1 MLREEMVSGRGFP
14 CPLPGLRADGGGL
27 VSWPRSRR
35 RAAHRAVQR
44 RPCQPSPVG
53 SNIHRGSIRPREVTV
68 LLMRSEGRTRRDP
81 RHCREIRLPISPSST
96 RNQAYASFEAAVAE
110 WFAGWVVLDVERPGI
125 TAETTRRDWWSYLT
139 LVVLPDVACWRWV
152 SETQGNLLK
161 HERFLGGG
169 RNTFQ
174 RIHRRVL
181 CLDRGTDH
189 PDRFGLIR
197 ELKEDDFSA
206 ILERP
211 SLSSSPRIARMIAE
225 ELLLMRARLS
235 EAGWG
240 LGQQQSVYR
249 QAIKALCAYGI
260 VTVFDLLDDA
270 QLQDVVRESFLQC
283 EMKLKRDVPH
293 PDNPEDQGK
302 TNRLIGAV
310 RYLFSGSIESA
321 VDGGSDSPQ

>member
-1 MLREEMVSGRGFP
+1 MSWLFPQIPRPHAEQLIEAFNADPTNRRFSGFEHPQRFYQASGGDRLPDRELQLARDAILAIAEKSGFP
-14 CPLPGLRADGGGL
+14 N
-27 VSWPRSRR
+27 
-35 RAAHRAVQR
+35 
-44 RPCQPSPVG
+44 QPP
-53 SNIHRGSIRPREVTV
+53 T
-68 LLMRSEGRTRRDP
+68 
-81 RHCREIRLPISPSST
+81 ST
-96 RNQAYASFEAAVAE
+96 RNLDYAKFEAAVAE
-110 WFAGWVVLDVERPGI
+110 WFAGWAALEIENPGV
-125 TAETTRRDWWSYLT
+125 TAETTRRDWWTYLT
-139 LVVLPDVACWRWV
+139 LIVLPDVACWRWV

-161 HERFLGGG
+161 HERFMGGG

-181 CLDRGTDH
+181 CLDRGINH

-225 ELLLMRARLS
+225 ELLLMRTRLT

-270 QLQDVVRESFLQC
+270 QLQDVLRESFRRC
-283 EMKLKRDVPH
+283 EMQLKRDVPQ
-293 PDNPEDQGK
+293 PGQTEDQRK

-310 RYLFSGSIESA
+310 RYLLSGSSEPAADERSA
-321 VDGGSDSPQ
+321 

>member
-1 MLREEMVSGRGFP
+1 MSWLFPQIPRQDAVQLIDLFNADPANRCFSGFEHPQRFFQASGGDRLPDEELKVARAAILAIAEKSGFP
-14 CPLPGLRADGGGL
+14 GHP
-27 VSWPRSRR
+27 
-35 RAAHRAVQR
+35 
-44 RPCQPSPVG
+44 
-53 SNIHRGSIRPREVTV
+53 
-68 LLMRSEGRTRRDP
+68 
-81 RHCREIRLPISPSST
+81 PSST
-96 RNQAYASFEAAVAE
+96 RNLAYARFEAAVAE
-110 WFAGWVVLDVERPGI
+110 WFAGWAALDVERPGV

-139 LVVLPDVACWRWV
+139 LVALPDVACWRWV

-225 ELLLMRARLS
+225 ELLMMRARLS

-260 VTVFDLLDDA
+260 VTAFDLLDHA
-270 QLQDVVRESFLQC
+270 QLQDVVRECFLQC
-283 EMKLKRDVPH
+283 ESRLKRNEIP
-293 PDNPEDQGK
+293 PEKTEDRGK
-302 TNRLIGAV
+302 PNRLIGAV
-310 RYLFSGSIESA
+310 RYLFSGSSKPA
-321 VDGGSDSPQ
+321 VDDGSA

>member
-1 MLREEMVSGRGFP
+1 MSWLFPQIPRPHAEQLIEAFNADPTNRRFSGFDHPQRFYQASGGDRLPDRELQLARDAILAIAEKSGFP
-14 CPLPGLRADGGGL
+14 N
-27 VSWPRSRR
+27 
-35 RAAHRAVQR
+35 
-44 RPCQPSPVG
+44 QPP
-53 SNIHRGSIRPREVTV
+53 T
-68 LLMRSEGRTRRDP
+68 
-81 RHCREIRLPISPSST
+81 ST
-96 RNQAYASFEAAVAE
+96 RNLDYAKFEAAVAE
-110 WFAGWVVLDVERPGI
+110 WFAGWAALEIESPGV
-125 TAETTRRDWWSYLT
+125 TAETTRRDWWTYLT
-139 LVVLPDVACWRWV
+139 LIVLPDVACWRWV

-161 HERFLGGG
+161 HERFMGGG

-211 SLSSSPRIARMIAE
+211 SLSSSPRIARIISE

-240 LGQQQSVYR
+240 LSKQQSVYR

-260 VTVFDLLDDA
+260 VTVFDVLEDS
-270 QLQDVVRESFLQC
+270 QLQDVVRESFLQY
-283 EMKLKRDVPH
+283 EIRLKRDQFP
-293 PDNPEDQGK
+293 PEKLEDKGK
-302 TNRLIGAV
+302 RSRLIGAV
-310 RYLFSGSIESA
+310 RYLLSGSSEPASYE
-321 VDGGSDSPQ
+321 GSE

>member
-1 MLREEMVSGRGFP
+1 MSWLFPQIPRPDAEQLIDLFNADPANRCFSGFEHPRRFYQASGGDRLPDEELKVARAAILAIAEKSGFP
-14 CPLPGLRADGGGL
+14 D
-27 VSWPRSRR
+27 
-35 RAAHRAVQR
+35 
-44 RPCQPSPVG
+44 QPP
-53 SNIHRGSIRPREVTV
+53 SN
-68 LLMRSEGRTRRDP
+68 
-81 RHCREIRLPISPSST
+81 T
-96 RNQAYASFEAAVAE
+96 RNQAYAKFEAAVAE
-110 WFAGWVVLDVERPGI
+110 WFAGWATLDVERPGVA
-125 TAETTRRDWWSYLT
+125 AETTRRDWWSYLT
-139 LVVLPDVACWRWV
+139 LVVLPEVACWRWV

-249 QAIKALCAYGI
+249 QAIKDLCAYGI

-283 EMKLKRDVPH
+283 EIRLKRDVPQ
-293 PDNPEDQGK
+293 PDDSEGQGK
-302 TNRLIGAV
+302 RSRLVGAV
-310 RYLFSGSIESA
+310 RYLLSGSSEPTVDDGSA
-321 VDGGSDSPQ
+321 

>member
-1 MLREEMVSGRGFP
+1 VSWLFPQIPRPDAEQLIDLFNADPASRRFSGLEHPQRFYQASGGDRLPDDELEVARAAIRAIAKKSGFP
-14 CPLPGLRADGGGL
+14 D
-27 VSWPRSRR
+27 
-35 RAAHRAVQR
+35 
-44 RPCQPSPVG
+44 QPP
-53 SNIHRGSIRPREVTV
+53 T
-68 LLMRSEGRTRRDP
+68 
-81 RHCREIRLPISPSST
+81 SS

-302 TNRLIGAV
+302 ANRLIGAV

>member
-1 MLREEMVSGRGFP
+1 MSWLFPQISRPDAEQLIELFNADPANRCFSGVEHPQRFYQASGGDRLPDEELKDARAAILAIAEKSGFP
-14 CPLPGLRADGGGL
+14 D
-27 VSWPRSRR
+27 
-35 RAAHRAVQR
+35 
-44 RPCQPSPVG
+44 QP
-53 SNIHRGSIRPREVTV
+53 
-68 LLMRSEGRTRRDP
+68 
-81 RHCREIRLPISPSST
+81 PSST
-96 RNQAYASFEAAVAE
+96 RNQDYAKFEAAVAE
-110 WFAGWVVLDVERPGI
+110 WFAGWLALDVERPGVA
-125 TAETTRRDWWSYLT
+125 AETSRRDWWSYLT

-240 LGQQQSVYR
+240 LGQQQPVYR
-249 QAIKALCAYGI
+249 QAIKDLCAYGI

-270 QLQDVVRESFLQC
+270 QLKDVVRESFLQC
-283 EMKLKRDVPH
+283 EIRLKRDVPQ
-293 PDNPEDQGK
+293 PDDSEGQGK
-302 TNRLIGAV
+302 RSRLIGAF
-310 RYLFSGSIESA
+310 RYLLSGSSEPAADDGSA
-321 VDGGSDSPQ
+321 